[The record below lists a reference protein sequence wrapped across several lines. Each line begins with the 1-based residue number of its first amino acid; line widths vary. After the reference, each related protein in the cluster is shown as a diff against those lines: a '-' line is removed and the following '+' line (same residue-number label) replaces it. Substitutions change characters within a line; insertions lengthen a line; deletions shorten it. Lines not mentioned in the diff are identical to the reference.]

1 MKQIRSDKLEAK
13 SDKCLFVGYPKE
25 IIGCQFYNSLEQK
38 VFVSNHVVF
47 LEKEFLL
54 RDSESKVEL
63 EEVQGAQIDVEQL
76 LEPKVVIHRDEV
88 VVDPSEA

>member
-1 MKQIRSDKLEAK
+1 M
-13 SDKCLFVGYPKE
+13 FV
-25 IIGCQFYNSLEQK
+25 L
-38 VFVSNHVVF
+38 NHVVF